1 MNENYSISEEVEE
14 VLPSFFWTIASSEGH
29 QLINK
34 DELVRIIKF
43 DEMTKNHTELY
54 RKQVPISKA
63 LADNTKL
70 MMPGITASA
79 LMDGQGKQVANILK
93 PTYWLAVDIDKIP
106 DEKMQEV
113 IAKADKDPY
122 VMARYVT
129 ASGHGLRILA
139 RYKPFD
145 DPEVTAVELFD
156 VVVRKAMDY
165 FSILLGVPADEK
177 CCDITRMCGL
187 AHDPTAY
194 FCWNS
199 KPFELESK
207 DIKRLYFKKSM
218 AEKYERRSSRR
229 RKPSQKM
236 VSLAK
241 HIPTIDEAAA
251 SIEKLLETWGK
262 AFEPSRHND
271 YVYNFGL
278 TCLKYDI
285 DQKEATDYADQHFSA
300 QYPKTVSVMNQA
312 YKHQEQRGTW
322 QFMRKGESYG
332 KKPSIK
338 MLKQWLSMRYEFH
351 RNEVTGNY
359 EVCSRDVLKGKF
371 HSWTRM
377 DDNIENSLWIEMEED
392 GLQTLLPRLHSLIN
406 SDFSEKYNPLLDY
419 LTALPAWDGKTDYIQ
434 MLADRIH
441 IADTDGAHH
450 TQEDFRY
457 FFKKWFVAM
466 VVTWVTDT
474 VVGQT
479 ILIFVGKGGLFK
491 TTFFDKLLPKIL
503 HDYFINES
511 TASYTDKDFM
521 EAMAS
526 KALMCLDEFETAF
539 GKNLSAFKSCVTK
552 LFFSIRRPYDKYRT
566 ELPHRAAMCGTS
578 NSVQIISEEEN
589 RRYSP
594 WLIESIDSPIDHPID
609 YQHVYAQAVAL
620 GKEVMERQRKHEDGW
635 VFWLTTEDIEVM
647 REHNKMFMISNY
659 MEDQILRYY
668 RVPGKY
674 PAASG
679 FREKAQIERHGLVRD
694 REGGGRDEHRCH
706 RIAIGMGGRPELTGL
721 RPVSD
726 LLFAVSILFFPKT
739 KILIIS
745 NPSTHHIECKTNQK
759 SDIIPSRR

>member
-1 MNENYSISEEVEE
+1 MNENYSTSNEVEE
-14 VLPSFFWTIASSEGH
+14 VMPSFFWTIASSEGH

-70 MMPGITASA
+70 MMPGITAST

-278 TCLKYDI
+278 TCLKYNI

-332 KKPSIK
+332 KKPSMK

-351 RNEVTGNY
+351 RNEVTGYY
-359 EVCSRDVLKGKF
+359 EVCSRDVIKGKF
-371 HSWTRM
+371 HRWTRM

-392 GLQTLLPRLHSLIN
+392 GLQTQQPRLHSLIN
-406 SDFSEKYNPLLDY
+406 SDFSEKYNPLLDF
-419 LTALPAWDGKTDYIQ
+419 LTSLPAWDGKTDYIQ

-503 HDYFINES
+503 HEYFINES

-539 GKNLSAFKSCVTK
+539 GKNLRAFKSCVKK

-668 RVPGKY
+668 RVPGKDVEARY
-674 PAASG
+674 IKFRYSSEILERIGGCPALSRYIYQQNLASTLLRLG
-679 FREKAQIERHGLVRD
+679 FERKR
-694 REGGGRDEHRCH
+694 RSK
-706 RIAIGMGGRPELTGL
+706 GMGWFVIEKEVGEMNTDAI
-721 RPVSD
+721 VS
-726 LLFAVSILFFPKT
+726 
-739 KILIIS
+739 
-745 NPSTHHIECKTNQK
+745 PSEWEDDQN
-759 SDIIPSRR
+759 

>member
-278 TCLKYDI
+278 TCLKYNI

-312 YKHQEQRGTW
+312 YKHKEQRGTW

-332 KKPSIK
+332 KKPSMK

-351 RNEVTGNY
+351 RNEVTGYY

-441 IADTDGAHH
+441 IANTDGAHH

-668 RVPGKY
+668 RVPDKDVEARYIKFRYSSEILERIGGC
-674 PAASG
+674 PALSRYIYQQNLASTLLRLG
-679 FREKAQIERHGLVRD
+679 FERKR
-694 REGGGRDEHRCH
+694 RSK
-706 RIAIGMGGRPELTGL
+706 GMGWFVIEKEVGEMNTDAI
-721 RPVSD
+721 VS
-726 LLFAVSILFFPKT
+726 
-739 KILIIS
+739 
-745 NPSTHHIECKTNQK
+745 PSEWEDDRN
-759 SDIIPSRR
+759 

>member
-1 MNENYSISEEVEE
+1 MNTNNSTSEEVEE

-106 DEKMQEV
+106 DEKMQKV
-113 IAKADKDPY
+113 ITKADNDPY
-122 VMARYVT
+122 VMVRYVT

-241 HIPTIDEAAA
+241 HIPTIDEAAPA
-251 SIEKLLETWGK
+251 IEKLMETWGK

-332 KKPSIK
+332 KKPSMK
-338 MLKQWLSMRYEFH
+338 MLKQWLSMRYKFH
-351 RNEVTGNY
+351 RNEVTGYY
-359 EVCSRDVLKGKF
+359 EVCSHDVIKGKF
-371 HSWTRM
+371 HRWTRM

-392 GLQTLLPRLHSLIN
+392 GLQTQQPTLHSLIN

-441 IADTDGAHH
+441 IANTDGAHH

-668 RVPGKY
+668 RVPGKDVEARY
-674 PAASG
+674 IKFRYSSEILERIGGCPALSRYIYQQNLASTLLRLG
-679 FREKAQIERHGLVRD
+679 FERKR
-694 REGGGRDEHRCH
+694 RSK
-706 RIAIGMGGRPELTGL
+706 GMGWFVIEKEVGEMNTDAI
-721 RPVSD
+721 VS
-726 LLFAVSILFFPKT
+726 
-739 KILIIS
+739 
-745 NPSTHHIECKTNQK
+745 PSEWEDDRN
-759 SDIIPSRR
+759 

>member
-106 DEKMQEV
+106 EEKMQEV

-251 SIEKLLETWGK
+251 SIEKLLKTWGK

-278 TCLKYDI
+278 TCLKYNI

-332 KKPSIK
+332 KKPSMK

-351 RNEVTGNY
+351 RNEVTGYY
-359 EVCSRDVLKGKF
+359 EVCSRDVIKGKF
-371 HSWTRM
+371 HHWTRM

-392 GLQTLLPRLHSLIN
+392 GLQTQQPRLHSLIN

-434 MLADRIH
+434 VLADRIH

-668 RVPGKY
+668 RVPGKDVEARY
-674 PAASG
+674 IKFRYSSEILERIGGCPALSRYIYQQNLASTLLRLG
-679 FREKAQIERHGLVRD
+679 FERKR
-694 REGGGRDEHRCH
+694 RSK
-706 RIAIGMGGRPELTGL
+706 GMGWFVIEKEVGEMNTDAI
-721 RPVSD
+721 VS
-726 LLFAVSILFFPKT
+726 
-739 KILIIS
+739 
-745 NPSTHHIECKTNQK
+745 PSEWEDDRN
-759 SDIIPSRR
+759 

>member
-139 RYKPFD
+139 CYKPFD

-194 FCWNS
+194 FCWDS
-199 KPFELESK
+199 KPFELDTK
-207 DIKRLYFKKSM
+207 DIKRLYLKKSM

-241 HIPTIDEAAA
+241 HIPTIDEAAPA
-251 SIEKLLETWGK
+251 IEKLMETWGK

-332 KKPSIK
+332 KKPSMK

-351 RNEVTGNY
+351 RNEVTGYY
-359 EVCSRDVLKGKF
+359 EVCSRDVIKGKF
-371 HSWTRM
+371 HHWTRM

-392 GLQTLLPRLHSLIN
+392 GLQTQQPRLHSLIN

-668 RVPGKY
+668 RVPDKDVEARYIKFRYSSEILERIGGC
-674 PAASG
+674 PALSRYIYQQNLASTLLRLG
-679 FREKAQIERHGLVRD
+679 FERKR
-694 REGGGRDEHRCH
+694 RSK
-706 RIAIGMGGRPELTGL
+706 GMGWFVIEKEVGEMNTDAIVL
-721 RPVSD
+721 
-726 LLFAVSILFFPKT
+726 
-739 KILIIS
+739 
-745 NPSTHHIECKTNQK
+745 PSEWEDDRN
-759 SDIIPSRR
+759 

>member
-1 MNENYSISEEVEE
+1 MNENYSINKEVEE
-14 VLPSFFWTIASSEGH
+14 VMPSFFWTIASSEGH

-241 HIPTIDEAAA
+241 HIPTIDEAAPA
-251 SIEKLLETWGK
+251 IEKLLETWGK

-332 KKPSIK
+332 KKPSMK

-351 RNEVTGNY
+351 RNEVTGYY
-359 EVCSRDVLKGKF
+359 EVCSRDVIKGKF
-371 HSWTRM
+371 HRWTRM

-392 GLQTLLPRLHSLIN
+392 GLQTQQPRLHSLIN

-491 TTFFDKLLPKIL
+491 TTFFDKLLPKVL
-503 HDYFINES
+503 HEYFINES

-668 RVPGKY
+668 RVPGKDVEARY
-674 PAASG
+674 IKFRYSSEILERIGGCPALSRYIYQQNLASTLLRLG
-679 FREKAQIERHGLVRD
+679 FERKR
-694 REGGGRDEHRCH
+694 RSK
-706 RIAIGMGGRPELTGL
+706 GMGWFVIEKEVGEMNTDAI
-721 RPVSD
+721 VS
-726 LLFAVSILFFPKT
+726 
-739 KILIIS
+739 
-745 NPSTHHIECKTNQK
+745 PSEWEDDRN
-759 SDIIPSRR
+759 

>member
-14 VLPSFFWTIASSEGH
+14 VMPSFFWTIASSEGH

-145 DPEVTAVELFD
+145 DPEVTAVELFG

-332 KKPSIK
+332 KKPSMK

-351 RNEVTGNY
+351 RNEVTGYY

-371 HSWTRM
+371 HHWTRM

-392 GLQTLLPRLHSLIN
+392 GLQTQQPRLHSLIN

-441 IADTDGAHH
+441 IANTDGAHH

-668 RVPGKY
+668 RVPGKDVEARY
-674 PAASG
+674 IKFRYSSEILERIGGCPALSRYIYQQNLASTLLRLG
-679 FREKAQIERHGLVRD
+679 FERKR
-694 REGGGRDEHRCH
+694 RSK
-706 RIAIGMGGRPELTGL
+706 GMGWFVIEKEVGKMNTDAI
-721 RPVSD
+721 VS
-726 LLFAVSILFFPKT
+726 
-739 KILIIS
+739 
-745 NPSTHHIECKTNQK
+745 PSEWEDDRN
-759 SDIIPSRR
+759 

>member
-1 MNENYSISEEVEE
+1 MNDNYSISEEVEE

-199 KPFELESK
+199 KPFELDTK

-262 AFEPSRHND
+262 AFEPNRHND

-278 TCLKYDI
+278 TCLKYNI

-332 KKPSIK
+332 KKPSMK

-351 RNEVTGNY
+351 RNEVTGYY

-371 HSWTRM
+371 HRWTRM

-491 TTFFDKLLPKIL
+491 TTFFDKLLPKVL

-594 WLIESIDSPIDHPID
+594 WLIKSIDSPIDHPID

-668 RVPGKY
+668 RVPGKDVEARY
-674 PAASG
+674 IKFRYSSEILERIGGCPALSRYIYQQNLASTLLRLG
-679 FREKAQIERHGLVRD
+679 FERKR
-694 REGGGRDEHRCH
+694 RSK
-706 RIAIGMGGRPELTGL
+706 GMGWFVIEKEVGEMNTDAI
-721 RPVSD
+721 VS
-726 LLFAVSILFFPKT
+726 
-739 KILIIS
+739 
-745 NPSTHHIECKTNQK
+745 PSEWEDDPN
-759 SDIIPSRR
+759 

>member
-1 MNENYSISEEVEE
+1 MNDNYSISEEVEE
-14 VLPSFFWTIASSEGH
+14 VMPSFFWTIASSEGH

-113 IAKADKDPY
+113 IAKTDKDPY

-199 KPFELESK
+199 KPFELDTK

-241 HIPTIDEAAA
+241 HIPTIDEAAPA
-251 SIEKLLETWGK
+251 IEKLLETWGK
-262 AFEPSRHND
+262 AFEPNRHND

-332 KKPSIK
+332 KKPSMK

-351 RNEVTGNY
+351 RNEVTGYY

-371 HSWTRM
+371 HRWTRM

-491 TTFFDKLLPKIL
+491 TTFFDKLLPKVL

-521 EAMAS
+521 GAMAS

-668 RVPGKY
+668 RVPGKDVEARY
-674 PAASG
+674 IKFRYSSEILERIGGCPALSRYIYQQNLASTLLRLG
-679 FREKAQIERHGLVRD
+679 FERKR
-694 REGGGRDEHRCH
+694 RSK
-706 RIAIGMGGRPELTGL
+706 GMGWFVIEKEVGEMNTDAI
-721 RPVSD
+721 VS
-726 LLFAVSILFFPKT
+726 
-739 KILIIS
+739 
-745 NPSTHHIECKTNQK
+745 PSEWEN
-759 SDIIPSRR
+759 DPN

>member
-1 MNENYSISEEVEE
+1 MNTNNSTSEEVEE

-113 IAKADKDPY
+113 ITKADNDPY
-122 VMARYVT
+122 VMVRYVT

-241 HIPTIDEAAA
+241 HIPTIDEASPA
-251 SIEKLLETWGK
+251 IEKLLETWGK

-332 KKPSIK
+332 KKPSMK
-338 MLKQWLSMRYEFH
+338 MLKQWLSMRYKFH
-351 RNEVTGNY
+351 RNEVTGYY
-359 EVCSRDVLKGKF
+359 EVCSRDVIKGKF
-371 HSWTRM
+371 HRWTRM

-392 GLQTLLPRLHSLIN
+392 GLQTQQPRLHSLIN

-668 RVPGKY
+668 RVPGKDVEARY
-674 PAASG
+674 IKFRYSSEILERIGGCPALSRYIYQQNLASTLLRLG
-679 FREKAQIERHGLVRD
+679 FERKR
-694 REGGGRDEHRCH
+694 RSK
-706 RIAIGMGGRPELTGL
+706 GMGWFVIEKEVGEMNTDAI
-721 RPVSD
+721 VS
-726 LLFAVSILFFPKT
+726 
-739 KILIIS
+739 
-745 NPSTHHIECKTNQK
+745 PSEWEDDRN
-759 SDIIPSRR
+759 

>member
-218 AEKYERRSSRR
+218 AEKYERRSNRR

-351 RNEVTGNY
+351 RNEVTGYY

-566 ELPHRAAMCGTS
+566 ELPHRAAMCGTN

-609 YQHVYAQAVAL
+609 YQHVYSQAVAL

-668 RVPGKY
+668 RVPGKDVEARY
-674 PAASG
+674 IKFRYSSEILERIGGCPALSRYIYQQNLASTLLRLG
-679 FREKAQIERHGLVRD
+679 FERKR
-694 REGGGRDEHRCH
+694 RSK
-706 RIAIGMGGRPELTGL
+706 GMGWFVIEKEVGEMNTDAI
-721 RPVSD
+721 VS
-726 LLFAVSILFFPKT
+726 
-739 KILIIS
+739 
-745 NPSTHHIECKTNQK
+745 PSEWEDDQN
-759 SDIIPSRR
+759 

>member
-1 MNENYSISEEVEE
+1 MNENYSTSNEVEE
-14 VLPSFFWTIASSEGH
+14 VMPSFFWTIASSEGH

-70 MMPGITASA
+70 MMPGITAST

-113 IAKADKDPY
+113 IEKADKDPY

-332 KKPSIK
+332 KKPSMK

-351 RNEVTGNY
+351 RNEVTGYY
-359 EVCSRDVLKGKF
+359 EVCSRDVIKGKF
-371 HSWTRM
+371 HHWTRM

-392 GLQTLLPRLHSLIN
+392 GLQTQQPRLHSLIN

-441 IADTDGAHH
+441 IAETDSAHH

-668 RVPGKY
+668 RVPGKDVEARY
-674 PAASG
+674 IKFRYSSEILERIGGCPALSRYIYQQNLASTLLRLG
-679 FREKAQIERHGLVRD
+679 FERKR
-694 REGGGRDEHRCH
+694 RSK
-706 RIAIGMGGRPELTGL
+706 GMGWFVIEKEVGEMNTDAI
-721 RPVSD
+721 VS
-726 LLFAVSILFFPKT
+726 
-739 KILIIS
+739 
-745 NPSTHHIECKTNQK
+745 PSEWEDDRN
-759 SDIIPSRR
+759 

>member
-1 MNENYSISEEVEE
+1 MNENYSTSEEVEE

-194 FCWNS
+194 FCWDS

-332 KKPSIK
+332 KKPSMK

-351 RNEVTGNY
+351 RNEVTGYY
-359 EVCSRDVLKGKF
+359 EVCSRDVIKGKF
-371 HSWTRM
+371 HHWTRM

-668 RVPGKY
+668 RVPGKDVEARY
-674 PAASG
+674 IKFRYSSEILERIGGCPALSRYIYQQNLASTLLRLG
-679 FREKAQIERHGLVRD
+679 FERKR
-694 REGGGRDEHRCH
+694 RSK
-706 RIAIGMGGRPELTGL
+706 GMGWFVIEKEVGEMNTDAI
-721 RPVSD
+721 VS
-726 LLFAVSILFFPKT
+726 
-739 KILIIS
+739 
-745 NPSTHHIECKTNQK
+745 PSEWEEDQN
-759 SDIIPSRR
+759 

>member
-14 VLPSFFWTIASSEGH
+14 VMPSFFWTIASSEGH

-241 HIPTIDEAAA
+241 RIPTIDEAAA

-332 KKPSIK
+332 KKPSMK

-351 RNEVTGNY
+351 RNEVTGYY

-371 HSWTRM
+371 HHWTRM

-392 GLQTLLPRLHSLIN
+392 GLQTHQPRLHSLIN

-441 IADTDGAHH
+441 IANTDGAHH

-668 RVPGKY
+668 RVPGKDVEARY
-674 PAASG
+674 IKFRYSSEILERIGGCPALSRYIYQQNLASTLLRLG
-679 FREKAQIERHGLVRD
+679 FERKR
-694 REGGGRDEHRCH
+694 RSK
-706 RIAIGMGGRPELTGL
+706 GMGWFVIEKEVGEMNTDAI
-721 RPVSD
+721 VS
-726 LLFAVSILFFPKT
+726 
-739 KILIIS
+739 
-745 NPSTHHIECKTNQK
+745 PSEWEDDRN
-759 SDIIPSRR
+759 

>member
-1 MNENYSISEEVEE
+1 MNENYSTSEEVEE

-199 KPFELESK
+199 KPFELDTK

-332 KKPSIK
+332 KKPSMK

-351 RNEVTGNY
+351 RNEVTGYY

-371 HSWTRM
+371 HRWTRM

-668 RVPGKY
+668 RVPGKDVEARY
-674 PAASG
+674 IKFRYSSEILERIGGCPALSRYIYQQNLASTLLRLG
-679 FREKAQIERHGLVRD
+679 FERKR
-694 REGGGRDEHRCH
+694 RSK
-706 RIAIGMGGRPELTGL
+706 GMGWFVIEKEVGEMNTDAI
-721 RPVSD
+721 VS
-726 LLFAVSILFFPKT
+726 
-739 KILIIS
+739 
-745 NPSTHHIECKTNQK
+745 PSEWEDDRN
-759 SDIIPSRR
+759 

>member
-14 VLPSFFWTIASSEGH
+14 VMPSFFWTIASSEGH

-106 DEKMQEV
+106 EEKMQEV
-113 IAKADKDPY
+113 ITKVDKDPY

-241 HIPTIDEAAA
+241 HIPTIDEAAPA
-251 SIEKLLETWGK
+251 IEKLLETWGK

-332 KKPSIK
+332 KKPSMK

-351 RNEVTGNY
+351 RNEVTGYY

-371 HSWTRM
+371 HHWTRM

-392 GLQTLLPRLHSLIN
+392 GLQTQQPRLHSLIN

-441 IADTDGAHH
+441 IANTDGAHH

-566 ELPHRAAMCGTS
+566 EQPHRAAMCGTS

-668 RVPGKY
+668 RVPGKDVEARY
-674 PAASG
+674 IKFRYSSEILERIGGCPALSRYIYQQNLASTLLRLG
-679 FREKAQIERHGLVRD
+679 FERKR
-694 REGGGRDEHRCH
+694 RSK
-706 RIAIGMGGRPELTGL
+706 GMGWFVIEKEVGEMNTDAI
-721 RPVSD
+721 VS
-726 LLFAVSILFFPKT
+726 
-739 KILIIS
+739 
-745 NPSTHHIECKTNQK
+745 PSEWEDDRN
-759 SDIIPSRR
+759 

>member
-14 VLPSFFWTIASSEGH
+14 VMPSFFWTIASSEGH

-145 DPEVTAVELFD
+145 DPEVTAVELFG

-332 KKPSIK
+332 KKPSMK

-351 RNEVTGNY
+351 RNEVTGYY

-371 HSWTRM
+371 HHWTRM

-392 GLQTLLPRLHSLIN
+392 GLQTQQPRLHSLIN

-441 IADTDGAHH
+441 IANTDGAHH

-594 WLIESIDSPIDHPID
+594 WLIKSIDSPIDHPID

-668 RVPGKY
+668 RVPGKDVEARY
-674 PAASG
+674 IKFRYSSEILERIGGCPALSRYIYQQNLASTLLRLG
-679 FREKAQIERHGLVRD
+679 FERKR
-694 REGGGRDEHRCH
+694 RSK
-706 RIAIGMGGRPELTGL
+706 GMGWFVIEKEVGEMNTDAI
-721 RPVSD
+721 VS
-726 LLFAVSILFFPKT
+726 
-739 KILIIS
+739 
-745 NPSTHHIECKTNQK
+745 PSEWEDDRN
-759 SDIIPSRR
+759 

>member
-1 MNENYSISEEVEE
+1 
-14 VLPSFFWTIASSEGH
+14 
-29 QLINK
+29 
-34 DELVRIIKF
+34 
-43 DEMTKNHTELY
+43 
-54 RKQVPISKA
+54 
-63 LADNTKL
+63 
-70 MMPGITASA
+70 
-79 LMDGQGKQVANILK
+79 
-93 PTYWLAVDIDKIP
+93 
-106 DEKMQEV
+106 
-113 IAKADKDPY
+113 
-122 VMARYVT
+122 
-129 ASGHGLRILA
+129 
-139 RYKPFD
+139 
-145 DPEVTAVELFD
+145 
-156 VVVRKAMDY
+156 MDY

-218 AEKYERRSSRR
+218 AEKYERRSNRR

-241 HIPTIDEAAA
+241 HIPTIDEAAPA
-251 SIEKLLETWGK
+251 IEKLMETWGK

-332 KKPSIK
+332 KKPSMK

-351 RNEVTGNY
+351 RNEVTGYY

-392 GLQTLLPRLHSLIN
+392 GLQTQQPRLHSLIN

-419 LTALPAWDGKTDYIQ
+419 LTALPEWDGKTDYIQ

-589 RRYSP
+589 RRYAP

-668 RVPGKY
+668 RVPGKDVEARY
-674 PAASG
+674 IKFRYSSEILERIGGCPALSRYIYQQNLASTLLRLG
-679 FREKAQIERHGLVRD
+679 FERKR
-694 REGGGRDEHRCH
+694 RSK
-706 RIAIGMGGRPELTGL
+706 GMGWFVIEKEVGEMNTDAI
-721 RPVSD
+721 VS
-726 LLFAVSILFFPKT
+726 
-739 KILIIS
+739 
-745 NPSTHHIECKTNQK
+745 PSEWEDDRN
-759 SDIIPSRR
+759 

>member
-1 MNENYSISEEVEE
+1 MNENYSTSNEVEE
-14 VLPSFFWTIASSEGH
+14 VMPSFFWTIASSEGH

-129 ASGHGLRILA
+129 ASGHGLRILT

-199 KPFELESK
+199 KPFELDTK

-332 KKPSIK
+332 KKPSMK

-351 RNEVTGNY
+351 RNEVTGYY

-406 SDFSEKYNPLLDY
+406 SDFSEKYNPLLDF

-441 IADTDGAHH
+441 IADTDSAHH

-635 VFWLTTEDIEVM
+635 VFWLTTKDIEVM

-668 RVPGKY
+668 RVPDKDVEARYIKFRYSSEILERIGGC
-674 PAASG
+674 PALSRYIYQQNLASTLLRLG
-679 FREKAQIERHGLVRD
+679 FERKR
-694 REGGGRDEHRCH
+694 RSK
-706 RIAIGMGGRPELTGL
+706 GMGWFVIEKEVGEMNTDAI
-721 RPVSD
+721 VS
-726 LLFAVSILFFPKT
+726 
-739 KILIIS
+739 
-745 NPSTHHIECKTNQK
+745 PSEWEDDRN
-759 SDIIPSRR
+759 

>member
-1 MNENYSISEEVEE
+1 MNENYSTSNEVEE

-139 RYKPFD
+139 CYKPFD

-177 CCDITRMCGL
+177 CSDITRMCGL

-199 KPFELESK
+199 KPFELDTK

-262 AFEPSRHND
+262 AFEPNRHND

-278 TCLKYDI
+278 TCLKYNI

-312 YKHQEQRGTW
+312 YKHQEQRGSW

-332 KKPSIK
+332 KKPSMK

-351 RNEVTGNY
+351 RNEVTGYY
-359 EVCSRDVLKGKF
+359 EVCSRDVIKGKF
-371 HSWTRM
+371 HHWTRM

-406 SDFSEKYNPLLDY
+406 SDFSEKYNPLLDF

-668 RVPGKY
+668 RVPGKDVEARY
-674 PAASG
+674 IKFRYSSEILERIGGCPALSRYIYQQNLASTLLRLG
-679 FREKAQIERHGLVRD
+679 FERKR
-694 REGGGRDEHRCH
+694 RSK
-706 RIAIGMGGRPELTGL
+706 GMGWFVIEKEVGEMNTDAI
-721 RPVSD
+721 VS
-726 LLFAVSILFFPKT
+726 
-739 KILIIS
+739 
-745 NPSTHHIECKTNQK
+745 PSEWEDDRN
-759 SDIIPSRR
+759 

>member
-1 MNENYSISEEVEE
+1 MNENYSICEEVEE

-199 KPFELESK
+199 KPFELDTK

-262 AFEPSRHND
+262 AFEPSHHND

-332 KKPSIK
+332 KKPSMK

-351 RNEVTGNY
+351 RNEVTGYY

-392 GLQTLLPRLHSLIN
+392 GLQTQQPRLHSLIN

-668 RVPGKY
+668 RVPGKDVEARY
-674 PAASG
+674 IKFRYSSEILERIGGCPALSRYIYQQNLASTLLRLG
-679 FREKAQIERHGLVRD
+679 FERKR
-694 REGGGRDEHRCH
+694 RSK
-706 RIAIGMGGRPELTGL
+706 GMGWFVIEKEVGEMNTDAI
-721 RPVSD
+721 VS
-726 LLFAVSILFFPKT
+726 
-739 KILIIS
+739 
-745 NPSTHHIECKTNQK
+745 PSEWEDDRN
-759 SDIIPSRR
+759 

>member
-1 MNENYSISEEVEE
+1 MNENYSICEEVEE

-199 KPFELESK
+199 KPFELDTK

-251 SIEKLLETWGK
+251 SIEKLLESWGK
-262 AFEPSRHND
+262 AFEPNRHND

-278 TCLKYDI
+278 TCLKYNI

-332 KKPSIK
+332 KKPSMK

-351 RNEVTGNY
+351 RNEVTGYY

-371 HSWTRM
+371 HHWTRM

-491 TTFFDKLLPKIL
+491 TTFFDKLLPKVL

-668 RVPGKY
+668 RVPGKDVEARY
-674 PAASG
+674 IKFRYSSEILERIGGCPALSRYIYQQNLASTLLRLG
-679 FREKAQIERHGLVRD
+679 FERKR
-694 REGGGRDEHRCH
+694 RSK
-706 RIAIGMGGRPELTGL
+706 GMGWFVIEKEVGEMNTDAI
-721 RPVSD
+721 VS
-726 LLFAVSILFFPKT
+726 
-739 KILIIS
+739 
-745 NPSTHHIECKTNQK
+745 PSEWEDDPN
-759 SDIIPSRR
+759 

>member
-1 MNENYSISEEVEE
+1 MNDNYSISEEVEE

-106 DEKMQEV
+106 EEKMQEV

-129 ASGHGLRILA
+129 ASGHGLRILT

-156 VVVRKAMDY
+156 VVVRKTMDY

-207 DIKRLYFKKSM
+207 DIKRLYLKKSM

-332 KKPSIK
+332 KKPSMK

-351 RNEVTGNY
+351 RNEVTGYY

-371 HSWTRM
+371 HRWTRM

-441 IADTDGAHH
+441 IADTDSAHH

-668 RVPGKY
+668 RVPGKDVEARY
-674 PAASG
+674 IKFRYSSEILERIGGCPALSRYIYQQNLASTLLRLG
-679 FREKAQIERHGLVRD
+679 FERKR
-694 REGGGRDEHRCH
+694 RSK
-706 RIAIGMGGRPELTGL
+706 GMGWFVIEKEVGEMNTDAI
-721 RPVSD
+721 VS
-726 LLFAVSILFFPKT
+726 
-739 KILIIS
+739 
-745 NPSTHHIECKTNQK
+745 PSEWEDDRN
-759 SDIIPSRR
+759 

>member
-1 MNENYSISEEVEE
+1 MNENYSISKEVEE
-14 VLPSFFWTIASSEGH
+14 VMPSFFWTIASSEGH

-241 HIPTIDEAAA
+241 HIPTIDEAAPA
-251 SIEKLLETWGK
+251 IEKLLETWGK

-332 KKPSIK
+332 KKPSMK

-351 RNEVTGNY
+351 RNEVTGYY

-371 HSWTRM
+371 HHWTRM

-392 GLQTLLPRLHSLIN
+392 GLQTLQPRLHSLIN

-441 IADTDGAHH
+441 IANTDGAHH

-668 RVPGKY
+668 RVPGKDVEARY
-674 PAASG
+674 IKFRYSSEILERIGGCPALSRYIYQQNLASTLLRLG
-679 FREKAQIERHGLVRD
+679 FERKR
-694 REGGGRDEHRCH
+694 RSK
-706 RIAIGMGGRPELTGL
+706 GMGWFVIEKEVGEMNTDAI
-721 RPVSD
+721 VS
-726 LLFAVSILFFPKT
+726 
-739 KILIIS
+739 
-745 NPSTHHIECKTNQK
+745 PSEWEDDRN
-759 SDIIPSRR
+759 

>member
-14 VLPSFFWTIASSEGH
+14 VMPSFFWTIASSEGH

-113 IAKADKDPY
+113 ITKADKDPY

-241 HIPTIDEAAA
+241 HIPTIDEAAPA
-251 SIEKLLETWGK
+251 IEKLLETWGK

-332 KKPSIK
+332 KKPSMK

-351 RNEVTGNY
+351 RNEVTGYY

-371 HSWTRM
+371 HHWTRM

-392 GLQTLLPRLHSLIN
+392 GLQTQQPRLHSLIN

-441 IADTDGAHH
+441 IANTDGAHH

-620 GKEVMERQRKHEDGW
+620 GKDVMERQRKHEDGW

-668 RVPGKY
+668 RVPGKDVEARY
-674 PAASG
+674 IKFRYSSEILERIGGCPALSRYIYQQNLASTLLRLG
-679 FREKAQIERHGLVRD
+679 FERKR
-694 REGGGRDEHRCH
+694 RSK
-706 RIAIGMGGRPELTGL
+706 GMGWFVIEKEVGEMNTDAI
-721 RPVSD
+721 VS
-726 LLFAVSILFFPKT
+726 
-739 KILIIS
+739 
-745 NPSTHHIECKTNQK
+745 PSEWEDDRN
-759 SDIIPSRR
+759 

>member
-1 MNENYSISEEVEE
+1 MNTNNSTSEEVEE

-199 KPFELESK
+199 KPFELDTK

-218 AEKYERRSSRR
+218 AEKHERRSSRR

-241 HIPTIDEAAA
+241 HIPTIDEAAPA
-251 SIEKLLETWGK
+251 IEKLMETWGK

-332 KKPSIK
+332 KKPSMK

-351 RNEVTGNY
+351 RNEVTGYY
-359 EVCSRDVLKGKF
+359 EVCSHDVIKGKF
-371 HSWTRM
+371 HRWTRM

-392 GLQTLLPRLHSLIN
+392 GLQTQQPRLHSLIN
-406 SDFSEKYNPLLDY
+406 SDFSEKYNPLLDF
-419 LTALPAWDGKTDYIQ
+419 LTSLPEWDRKTDYIQ

-441 IADTDGAHH
+441 IANTDGAHH
-450 TQEDFRY
+450 TQEEFRY

-668 RVPGKY
+668 RVPGKDVEARY
-674 PAASG
+674 IKFRYSSEILERIGGCPALSRYIYQQNLASTLLRLG
-679 FREKAQIERHGLVRD
+679 FERKR
-694 REGGGRDEHRCH
+694 RSK
-706 RIAIGMGGRPELTGL
+706 GMGWFVIEKEVGEMNTDAI
-721 RPVSD
+721 VS
-726 LLFAVSILFFPKT
+726 
-739 KILIIS
+739 
-745 NPSTHHIECKTNQK
+745 PSEWEDDRN
-759 SDIIPSRR
+759 

>member
-1 MNENYSISEEVEE
+1 MNENYSISKEVEE
-14 VLPSFFWTIASSEGH
+14 VMPSFFWTIASSEGH

-145 DPEVTAVELFD
+145 DPEVTAMELFD

-218 AEKYERRSSRR
+218 AERYERRSSRR

-241 HIPTIDEAAA
+241 HIPTIDEAAPA
-251 SIEKLLETWGK
+251 IEKLLETWGK

-332 KKPSIK
+332 KKPSMK

-351 RNEVTGNY
+351 RNEVTGYY

-371 HSWTRM
+371 HHWTRM

-392 GLQTLLPRLHSLIN
+392 GLQTQQPRLHSLIN

-441 IADTDGAHH
+441 IANTDGAHH

-668 RVPGKY
+668 RVPGKDVEARY
-674 PAASG
+674 IKFRYSSEILERIGGCPALSRYIYQQNLASTLLRLG
-679 FREKAQIERHGLVRD
+679 FERKRRSKGIGWFVIEKEVGEMNTDAIVSPSEWEDD
-694 REGGGRDEHRCH
+694 R
-706 RIAIGMGGRPELTGL
+706 
-721 RPVSD
+721 
-726 LLFAVSILFFPKT
+726 
-739 KILIIS
+739 
-745 NPSTHHIECKTNQK
+745 N
-759 SDIIPSRR
+759 

>member
-1 MNENYSISEEVEE
+1 MNENYSINKEVEE

-70 MMPGITASA
+70 MMPGITASV

-218 AEKYERRSSRR
+218 AEKYERRSNRR

-241 HIPTIDEAAA
+241 HIPTIDEAAPA
-251 SIEKLLETWGK
+251 IEKLMETWGK

-332 KKPSIK
+332 KKPSMK

-351 RNEVTGNY
+351 RNEVTGYY

-392 GLQTLLPRLHSLIN
+392 GLQTQQPRLHSLIN

-419 LTALPAWDGKTDYIQ
+419 LTALPEWDGKTDYIQ

-589 RRYSP
+589 RRYAP

-668 RVPGKY
+668 RVPGKDVEARY
-674 PAASG
+674 IKFRYSSEILERIGGCPALSRYIYQQNLASTLLRLG
-679 FREKAQIERHGLVRD
+679 FERKR
-694 REGGGRDEHRCH
+694 RSK
-706 RIAIGMGGRPELTGL
+706 GMGWFVIEKEVGEMNTDAI
-721 RPVSD
+721 VS
-726 LLFAVSILFFPKT
+726 
-739 KILIIS
+739 
-745 NPSTHHIECKTNQK
+745 PSEWEDDRN
-759 SDIIPSRR
+759 

>member
-1 MNENYSISEEVEE
+1 MNENYSICEEVEE

-106 DEKMQEV
+106 EEKMQEV

-218 AEKYERRSSRR
+218 AEKYERRSNRR

-278 TCLKYDI
+278 TCLKYNI

-332 KKPSIK
+332 KKPSMK

-351 RNEVTGNY
+351 RNEVTGYY
-359 EVCSRDVLKGKF
+359 EVCSRDVIKGKF
-371 HSWTRM
+371 HHWTRM

-668 RVPGKY
+668 RVPGKDVEARY
-674 PAASG
+674 IKFRYSSEILERIGGCPALSRYIYQQNLASTLLRLG
-679 FREKAQIERHGLVRD
+679 FERKR
-694 REGGGRDEHRCH
+694 RSK
-706 RIAIGMGGRPELTGL
+706 GMGWFVIEKEVGEMNTDAI
-721 RPVSD
+721 VS
-726 LLFAVSILFFPKT
+726 
-739 KILIIS
+739 
-745 NPSTHHIECKTNQK
+745 PSEWEDDRN
-759 SDIIPSRR
+759 

>member
-1 MNENYSISEEVEE
+1 MNENYSTSNEVEE
-14 VLPSFFWTIASSEGH
+14 VMPSFFWTIASSEGH

-113 IAKADKDPY
+113 IEKADKDPY

-278 TCLKYDI
+278 TCLKYNI

-332 KKPSIK
+332 KKPSMK
-338 MLKQWLSMRYEFH
+338 MLKQWLSMRYGFH
-351 RNEVTGNY
+351 RNEVTGYY

-392 GLQTLLPRLHSLIN
+392 GLQTQQPRLHSLIN

-441 IADTDGAHH
+441 IANTDGAHH

-668 RVPGKY
+668 RVPGKDVEARY
-674 PAASG
+674 IKFRYSSEILERIGGCPALSRYIYQQNLASTLLRLG
-679 FREKAQIERHGLVRD
+679 FERKR
-694 REGGGRDEHRCH
+694 RSK
-706 RIAIGMGGRPELTGL
+706 GMGWFVIEKEVGEMNTDAI
-721 RPVSD
+721 VS
-726 LLFAVSILFFPKT
+726 
-739 KILIIS
+739 
-745 NPSTHHIECKTNQK
+745 PSEWEDDRN
-759 SDIIPSRR
+759 

>member
-14 VLPSFFWTIASSEGH
+14 VMPSFFWTIASSEGH

-106 DEKMQEV
+106 EEKMQEV
-113 IAKADKDPY
+113 ITKADKDPY

-332 KKPSIK
+332 KKPSMK

-351 RNEVTGNY
+351 RNEVTGYY

-371 HSWTRM
+371 HHWTRM

-392 GLQTLLPRLHSLIN
+392 GLQTQQPRLHSLIN
-406 SDFSEKYNPLLDY
+406 SDFSKKYNPLLDY

-441 IADTDGAHH
+441 IANTDGAHH

-668 RVPGKY
+668 RVPGKDVEARY
-674 PAASG
+674 IKFRYSSEILERIGGCPALSRYIYQQNLASTLLRLG
-679 FREKAQIERHGLVRD
+679 FERKRRSKSMGWFVIEKEVGEMNTDAIVSPSEWEDD
-694 REGGGRDEHRCH
+694 R
-706 RIAIGMGGRPELTGL
+706 
-721 RPVSD
+721 
-726 LLFAVSILFFPKT
+726 
-739 KILIIS
+739 
-745 NPSTHHIECKTNQK
+745 N
-759 SDIIPSRR
+759 

>member
-1 MNENYSISEEVEE
+1 MNTNNSISKEVEE

-113 IAKADKDPY
+113 IAKADTDPY

-165 FSILLGVPADEK
+165 FSILQGVPADEK

-194 FCWNS
+194 FCWDS
-199 KPFELESK
+199 KPFELDTK

-241 HIPTIDEAAA
+241 HFPTIDEAAA
-251 SIEKLLETWGK
+251 SIEKLLESWGK

-332 KKPSIK
+332 KKPSMK

-351 RNEVTGNY
+351 RNEVTGYY
-359 EVCSRDVLKGKF
+359 EVCSRDVIKGKF
-371 HSWTRM
+371 HHWTRM

-392 GLQTLLPRLHSLIN
+392 GLQTQQPRLHSLIN

-441 IADTDGAHH
+441 IANTDGAHH

-668 RVPGKY
+668 RVPGKDVEARY
-674 PAASG
+674 IKFRYSSEILERIGGCPALSRYIYQQNLASTLLRLG
-679 FREKAQIERHGLVRD
+679 FERKR
-694 REGGGRDEHRCH
+694 RSK
-706 RIAIGMGGRPELTGL
+706 GMGWFVIEKEVGEMNTDAI
-721 RPVSD
+721 VS
-726 LLFAVSILFFPKT
+726 
-739 KILIIS
+739 
-745 NPSTHHIECKTNQK
+745 PSEWEDDRN
-759 SDIIPSRR
+759 

>member
-1 MNENYSISEEVEE
+1 MNENYSTSNEVEE
-14 VLPSFFWTIASSEGH
+14 VMPSFFWTIASSEGH

-70 MMPGITASA
+70 MMPGITAST

-278 TCLKYDI
+278 TCLKYNI

-332 KKPSIK
+332 KKPSMK

-351 RNEVTGNY
+351 RNEVTGYY
-359 EVCSRDVLKGKF
+359 EVCSRDVIKGKF
-371 HSWTRM
+371 HRWTRM

-392 GLQTLLPRLHSLIN
+392 GLQTQQPRLHSLIN
-406 SDFSEKYNPLLDY
+406 SDFSEKYNPLLDF
-419 LTALPAWDGKTDYIQ
+419 LTSLPAWDGKTDYIQ

-503 HDYFINES
+503 HEYFINES

-668 RVPGKY
+668 RVPGKDVEARY
-674 PAASG
+674 IKFRYSSEILERIGGCPALSRYIYQQNLASTLLRLG
-679 FREKAQIERHGLVRD
+679 FERKR
-694 REGGGRDEHRCH
+694 RSK
-706 RIAIGMGGRPELTGL
+706 GMGWFVIEKEVGEMNTDAI
-721 RPVSD
+721 VS
-726 LLFAVSILFFPKT
+726 
-739 KILIIS
+739 
-745 NPSTHHIECKTNQK
+745 PSEWEDDRN
-759 SDIIPSRR
+759 

>member
-278 TCLKYDI
+278 TCLKYNI

-351 RNEVTGNY
+351 RNEVTGYY

-371 HSWTRM
+371 HHWTRM

-392 GLQTLLPRLHSLIN
+392 GLQTQQPRLHSLIN

-491 TTFFDKLLPKIL
+491 TTFFDKLLPRVL

-594 WLIESIDSPIDHPID
+594 WLIESIDSPIDHPFD

-668 RVPGKY
+668 RVPGKDVEARY
-674 PAASG
+674 IKFRYSSEILERIGGCPALSRYIYQQNLASTLLRLG
-679 FREKAQIERHGLVRD
+679 FERKR
-694 REGGGRDEHRCH
+694 RSK
-706 RIAIGMGGRPELTGL
+706 GMGWFVIEKEVGEMNTDAI
-721 RPVSD
+721 VS
-726 LLFAVSILFFPKT
+726 
-739 KILIIS
+739 
-745 NPSTHHIECKTNQK
+745 PSEWEDDQN
-759 SDIIPSRR
+759 

>member
-14 VLPSFFWTIASSEGH
+14 VMPSFFWTIASSEGH

-106 DEKMQEV
+106 EEKMQEV
-113 IAKADKDPY
+113 ITKADKDPY

-332 KKPSIK
+332 KKPSMK

-351 RNEVTGNY
+351 RNEVTGYY

-392 GLQTLLPRLHSLIN
+392 GLQTQLPRLHSLIN

-419 LTALPAWDGKTDYIQ
+419 LTALPTWDGKTDYIQ

-441 IADTDGAHH
+441 IANTDGAHH

-668 RVPGKY
+668 RVPGKDVEARY
-674 PAASG
+674 IKFRYSSEILERIGGCPALSRYIYQQNLASTLLRLG
-679 FREKAQIERHGLVRD
+679 FERKR
-694 REGGGRDEHRCH
+694 RSK
-706 RIAIGMGGRPELTGL
+706 GMGWFVIEKEVGEMNTDAI
-721 RPVSD
+721 VS
-726 LLFAVSILFFPKT
+726 
-739 KILIIS
+739 
-745 NPSTHHIECKTNQK
+745 PSEWEDDRN
-759 SDIIPSRR
+759 

>member
-1 MNENYSISEEVEE
+1 MNDNYSISEEVEE
-14 VLPSFFWTIASSEGH
+14 VMPSFFWTIASSEGH

-113 IAKADKDPY
+113 IAKTDKDPY

-199 KPFELESK
+199 KPFELDTK

-218 AEKYERRSSRR
+218 AEKYERHSSRR

-241 HIPTIDEAAA
+241 HIPTIDEAAPA
-251 SIEKLLETWGK
+251 IETLLETWGK
-262 AFEPSRHND
+262 AFEPNRHND

-332 KKPSIK
+332 KKPSMK

-351 RNEVTGNY
+351 RNEVTGYY

-371 HSWTRM
+371 HRWTRM

-491 TTFFDKLLPKIL
+491 TTFFDKLLPRVL

-668 RVPGKY
+668 RVPGKDVEARY
-674 PAASG
+674 IKFRYSSEILERIGGCPALSRYIYQQNLASTLLRLG
-679 FREKAQIERHGLVRD
+679 FERKR
-694 REGGGRDEHRCH
+694 RSK
-706 RIAIGMGGRPELTGL
+706 GMGWFVIEKEVGEMNTDAI
-721 RPVSD
+721 VS
-726 LLFAVSILFFPKT
+726 
-739 KILIIS
+739 
-745 NPSTHHIECKTNQK
+745 PSEWEN
-759 SDIIPSRR
+759 DPN

>member
-79 LMDGQGKQVANILK
+79 LMDRQGKQVANILK

-177 CCDITRMCGL
+177 CSDITRMCGL

-262 AFEPSRHND
+262 AFEPNRHND

-278 TCLKYDI
+278 TCLKYNI
-285 DQKEATDYADQHFSA
+285 DQKEATDYADQHFRA

-332 KKPSIK
+332 KKPSMK

-351 RNEVTGNY
+351 RNEVTGYY

-371 HSWTRM
+371 HRWTRM

-491 TTFFDKLLPKIL
+491 TTFFDKLLPRVL

-668 RVPGKY
+668 RVPGKDVEARY
-674 PAASG
+674 IKFRYSSEILERIGGCPALSRYIYQQNLASTLLRLG
-679 FREKAQIERHGLVRD
+679 FERKR
-694 REGGGRDEHRCH
+694 RSK
-706 RIAIGMGGRPELTGL
+706 GMGWFVIEKEVGEMNTDAI
-721 RPVSD
+721 VS
-726 LLFAVSILFFPKT
+726 
-739 KILIIS
+739 
-745 NPSTHHIECKTNQK
+745 PSEWEDDQN
-759 SDIIPSRR
+759 

>member
-1 MNENYSISEEVEE
+1 
-14 VLPSFFWTIASSEGH
+14 
-29 QLINK
+29 
-34 DELVRIIKF
+34 
-43 DEMTKNHTELY
+43 
-54 RKQVPISKA
+54 
-63 LADNTKL
+63 
-70 MMPGITASA
+70 
-79 LMDGQGKQVANILK
+79 MDGQGKQVANILK

-177 CCDITRMCGL
+177 CTDITRMCGL

-199 KPFELESK
+199 KPFELDTK

-241 HIPTIDEAAA
+241 HIPTIDEAAP

-262 AFEPSRHND
+262 SFEPNRHND

-278 TCLKYDI
+278 TCVKYDI

-312 YKHQEQRGTW
+312 YKHQEQRGSW

-332 KKPSIK
+332 KKPSMK
-338 MLKQWLSMRYEFH
+338 MLKQWLSMRYKFH
-351 RNEVTGNY
+351 RNEVTGYY
-359 EVCSRDVLKGKF
+359 EVCSRDVIKGKF
-371 HSWTRM
+371 HHWTRM

-392 GLQTLLPRLHSLIN
+392 GLQTQLPRLHSLIN

-457 FFKKWFVAM
+457 FFKKWLVAM
-466 VVTWVTDT
+466 VVTWVTDS

-491 TTFFDKLLPKIL
+491 TTFFDKLLPKVL

-647 REHNKMFMISNY
+647 REHNRMFMISNY

-668 RVPGKY
+668 RVPGKDVEARFIKFRY
-674 PAASG
+674 SSEILERIGGCPALSRYIYQQNLASTLLRLG
-679 FREKAQIERHGLVRD
+679 FERKR
-694 REGGGRDEHRCH
+694 RSK
-706 RIAIGMGGRPELTGL
+706 GMGWFVIEKEVGEMNTDAI
-721 RPVSD
+721 VS
-726 LLFAVSILFFPKT
+726 
-739 KILIIS
+739 
-745 NPSTHHIECKTNQK
+745 PSEWEDDRN
-759 SDIIPSRR
+759 

>member
-1 MNENYSISEEVEE
+1 MNENYSINKEVEE
-14 VLPSFFWTIASSEGH
+14 VMPSFFWTIASSEGH

-199 KPFELESK
+199 KPFELDTK

-322 QFMRKGESYG
+322 QFMRKGESYS
-332 KKPSIK
+332 KKPSMK

-351 RNEVTGNY
+351 RNEVTGYY

-392 GLQTLLPRLHSLIN
+392 GLQTQQPRLHSLIN

-419 LTALPAWDGKTDYIQ
+419 LTALPEWDGKTDYIQ
-434 MLADRIH
+434 ILADRIH

-668 RVPGKY
+668 RVPGKDVEARY
-674 PAASG
+674 IKFRYSSEILERIGGCPALSRYIYQQNLASTLLRLG
-679 FREKAQIERHGLVRD
+679 FERKR
-694 REGGGRDEHRCH
+694 RSK
-706 RIAIGMGGRPELTGL
+706 GMGWFVIEKEVGEMNTDAI
-721 RPVSD
+721 VS
-726 LLFAVSILFFPKT
+726 
-739 KILIIS
+739 
-745 NPSTHHIECKTNQK
+745 PSEWEDDRN
-759 SDIIPSRR
+759 

>member
-1 MNENYSISEEVEE
+1 MNTNNSTSEEVEE

-29 QLINK
+29 QLIKK

-70 MMPGITASA
+70 MMPGITASV

-113 IAKADKDPY
+113 ITKADNDPY
-122 VMARYVT
+122 VMVRYVT

-251 SIEKLLETWGK
+251 SIEKLMESWGK

-332 KKPSIK
+332 KKPSMK

-351 RNEVTGNY
+351 RNEVTGYY
-359 EVCSRDVLKGKF
+359 EVCSRDVIKGKF
-371 HSWTRM
+371 HRWTRM

-392 GLQTLLPRLHSLIN
+392 GLQTQQPRLHSLIN

-491 TTFFDKLLPKIL
+491 TTFFDKLLPKVL

-609 YQHVYAQAVAL
+609 YLHVYAQAVAL
-620 GKEVMERQRKHEDGW
+620 GKEVMEHQRKHEDGW

-668 RVPGKY
+668 RVPGKDVEARY
-674 PAASG
+674 IKFRYSSEILERIGGCPALSRYIYQQNLASTLLRLG
-679 FREKAQIERHGLVRD
+679 FERKR
-694 REGGGRDEHRCH
+694 RSK
-706 RIAIGMGGRPELTGL
+706 GMGWFVIEKEVGEMNTDAI
-721 RPVSD
+721 VS
-726 LLFAVSILFFPKT
+726 
-739 KILIIS
+739 
-745 NPSTHHIECKTNQK
+745 PSEWEDDRN
-759 SDIIPSRR
+759 